1 MEFQGMVSAISRKEK
16 VKSQVRTM
24 IVKAG
29 NFVFSRKIAG

>member
-1 MEFQGMVSAISRKEK
+1 MEMVSAIKRKENL
-16 VKSQVRTM
+16 KSQAGAM